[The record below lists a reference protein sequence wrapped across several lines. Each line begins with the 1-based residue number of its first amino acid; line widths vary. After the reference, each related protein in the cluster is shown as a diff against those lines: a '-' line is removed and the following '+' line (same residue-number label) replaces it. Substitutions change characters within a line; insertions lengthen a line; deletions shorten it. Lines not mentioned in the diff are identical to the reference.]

1 MFRQRP
7 KEIKDCLLENDRFH
21 VSGES
26 FITNGPDDFA
36 AHEVKRYVKVF
47 DELQIH

>member
-36 AHEVKRYVKVF
+36 AHAGEKLCGSFR
-47 DELQIH
+47 